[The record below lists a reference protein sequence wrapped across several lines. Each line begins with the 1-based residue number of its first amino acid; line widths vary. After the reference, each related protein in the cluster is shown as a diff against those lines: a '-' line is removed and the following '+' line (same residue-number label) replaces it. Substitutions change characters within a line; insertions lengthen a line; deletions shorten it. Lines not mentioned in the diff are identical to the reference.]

1 MHTYSL
7 NELIKKGISPEIF
20 DNIIIEILNI
30 TLPVKDDYPEYKT
43 WFLTKHI
50 ESLGIDRDT
59 LFTVYKDK
67 IVGVANIKFSEN
79 KICTLYIK
87 QGFRAN
93 KIGTELLNHCMEVLG
108 TSKPLITISSNKL
121 SQFKKFIKANEW
133 EYSETLNNYYTPGSD
148 EYVFNGTMYMPK
160 EKEIIKPIQKIIKP
174 NNFYHITL
182 PYTKKFIMFI
192 KHIFKYI

>member
-7 NELIKKGISPEIF
+7 NELIKKGISNEMIN
-20 DNIIIEILNI
+20 NIILEILNT

-50 ESLGIDRDT
+50 GSLGIDRDT

-67 IVGVANIKFSEN
+67 IVGVANIKFSES

-93 KIGTELLNHCMEVLG
+93 KIGTELLKLCMEMLG

-121 SQFKKFIKANEW
+121 SQFKKFIKANNW
-133 EYSETLNNYYTPGSD
+133 EYSETLNNYYTSDSD
-148 EYVFNGTMYMPK
+148 EYVFNGTMYLPK
-160 EKEIIKPIQKIIKP
+160 EKEIIKP

-182 PYTKKFIMFI
+182 PYNKKFIMFI